1 MTSPNQQ
8 SLKRLA
14 AGAAL
19 VIFAVAAPAAP
30 PNNRVDLSPKLQPGQ
45 IITYAITYRTDK
57 QTKTRSSVVIGQA
70 PAEPITEVHALLR
83 LEILSGASPNPRAVI
98 HARSSLSAFDSDG
111 AAQQRSDSAAPA
123 PTIEFSILPDGRI
136 DQLTGLDSL
145 SPDQQQAW
153 RQWASR
159 FAAAAVFPRGGIKL
173 SQKWK
178 SQEPEK
184 SPSPIAALTWLRES
198 TYVRNDPCRP
208 LRLNDRG
215 DLIESEQP
223 PDICAVILTT
233 ASLKQQSPAKDTTP
247 DDFRVRQLR
256 TSGTARGNNKTILYI
271 SLKTGL
277 VVRSSDDADQAM
289 SVTIAKADG
298 SNRVHYDVE
307 AKSTAQLQL
316 VTTPA
321 PRQNP

>member
-1 MTSPNQQ
+1 MTWLNQFPN
-8 SLKRLA
+8 RLA
-14 AGAAL
+14 AWAAL
-19 VIFAVAAPAAP
+19 ALFAVVAPAAP
-30 PNNRVDLSPKLQPGQ
+30 RNSRVDLSPKLHPGQ
-45 IITYAITYRTDK
+45 IITYAINYRTDK

-70 PAEPITEVHALLR
+70 PAEPVTEVHALLR
-83 LEILSGASPNPRAVI
+83 LEILSGSSQNPSAVI
-98 HARSSLSAFDSDG
+98 HARSSLSAFDSD
-111 AAQQRSDSAAPA
+111 AAARQRSGSALPA

-136 DQLTGLDSL
+136 DQLTGLDSV

-153 RQWASR
+153 RQWASQ
-159 FAAAAVFPRGGIKL
+159 FAAPAVFPRGGIKV

-208 LRLNDRG
+208 LRLNDHG
-215 DLIESEQP
+215 DLIESDQP
-223 PDICAVILTT
+223 PEDCAVILTT
-233 ASLKQQSPAKDTTP
+233 ASLKQQSPAKDATP

-277 VVRSSDDADQAM
+277 VVRASDEADQAM
-289 SVTIAKADG
+289 SVTIAKTDG

-307 AKSTAQLQL
+307 AKSTAQLLL
-316 VTTPA
+316 VTTPD